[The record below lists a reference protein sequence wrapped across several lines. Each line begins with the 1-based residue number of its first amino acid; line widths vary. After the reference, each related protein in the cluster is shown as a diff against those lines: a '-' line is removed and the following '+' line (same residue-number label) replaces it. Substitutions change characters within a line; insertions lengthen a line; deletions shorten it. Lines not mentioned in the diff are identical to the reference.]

1 MIHKI
6 YNMINKDSKILSI
19 ILYLFIIAALTFGYI
34 HSIEYYKSFN
44 FIINQGILKR
54 SLIMLPLFVVIIYTA
69 VFLLPHRIEEL
80 TSLYWLLFLI
90 LSTTPLL
97 IVYIM
102 SGLGDSKN
110 SPVFIYTIAAVGLIG
125 VLLTSKFDFKIPQI
139 NISPKT
145 FWIGLIAFMVVGYGY
160 IIYKLGMPTK
170 IIQAFKD
177 VYSVRLDYRD
187 HAGRFVDYFV
197 QWLGNIINPF
207 ILAFLIYKR
216 KYKLVFIPFVLQI
229 ILYGYAAYK
238 SQFAVLL
245 LAPFFG
251 MILRYGIKRSF
262 IEKIMALAV
271 ALGIAALYL
280 KKLSIY
286 LLIII
291 RVFLWPSL
299 IALEYFD
306 FFSMYPKMKLAQS
319 ILGHFFKNIYNMDPN
334 FYMATVYYGR
344 PDMRLN
350 VTWYGD
356 AYMNFGIIGIV
367 LFAILLYFI
376 MIIIRS
382 VESKN
387 ILLVSTLLFGGIM
400 ALFNGPILTTLLTN
414 GLGLGVLLAYLL
426 PKEI

>member
-145 FWIGLIAFMVVGYGY
+145 FG
-160 IIYKLGMPTK
+160 
-170 IIQAFKD
+170 
-177 VYSVRLDYRD
+177 
-187 HAGRFVDYFV
+187 
-197 QWLGNIINPF
+197 
-207 ILAFLIYKR
+207 
-216 KYKLVFIPFVLQI
+216 
-229 ILYGYAAYK
+229 
-238 SQFAVLL
+238 
-245 LAPFFG
+245 
-251 MILRYGIKRSF
+251 
-262 IEKIMALAV
+262 
-271 ALGIAALYL
+271 
-280 KKLSIY
+280 
-286 LLIII
+286 
-291 RVFLWPSL
+291 
-299 IALEYFD
+299 
-306 FFSMYPKMKLAQS
+306 
-319 ILGHFFKNIYNMDPN
+319 
-334 FYMATVYYGR
+334 
-344 PDMRLN
+344 
-350 VTWYGD
+350 
-356 AYMNFGIIGIV
+356 
-367 LFAILLYFI
+367 
-376 MIIIRS
+376 
-382 VESKN
+382 
-387 ILLVSTLLFGGIM
+387 
-400 ALFNGPILTTLLTN
+400 
-414 GLGLGVLLAYLL
+414 
-426 PKEI
+426 